1 MARALDLAPTGDTDD
16 IPVAALVVHDGSVIA
31 QAANGRSG
39 GTDPTAH
46 AEVVALRAAGAHL
59 GTWRLDDCELI
70 VTLEP
75 CPMCAGAAVAARVGR
90 IVFGAWNE
98 QYGACGSLFDIP
110 RDPRLH
116 HRCEVVGGVLAHDAG
131 DLVRTY
137 LASRR

>member
-1 MARALDLAPTGDTDD
+1 MARAIELARTSETGD
-16 IPVAALVVHDGSVIA
+16 IPIAALVVRDGVVIA
-31 QAANGRSG
+31 QAANSRSG

-46 AEVVALRAAGAHL
+46 AEVVALRTAGDRL

-70 VTLEP
+70 VTMEP
-75 CPMCAGAAVAARVGR
+75 CPMCAGAAVAARVRR

-116 HRCEVVGGVLAHDAG
+116 HRCEVVAGVLAEEAAG
-131 DLVRTY
+131 LVQGF
-137 LASRR
+137 LSPRR